1 MRHLPL
7 LNVRTVSFL
16 LAFIFFLSC
25 LGAHA
30 LPPWLQRG
38 GAQEEQEEEILK
50 MPDFEIAQE
59 EEIHP
64 PYYSEPERSKGPF
77 LWIFI
82 GFIAAGFIS
91 SL

>member
-1 MRHLPL
+1 MDFHL
-7 LNVRTVSFL
+7 LNVRTASFL
-16 LAFIFFLSC
+16 LVFILFFSC

-50 MPDFEIAQE
+50 MPDFEIAHE
-59 EEIHP
+59 EEIRPRYH
-64 PYYSEPERSKGPF
+64 SEPERTKGPF

-82 GFIAAGFIS
+82 GFIASAFIT